1 MALGID
7 IATAGGG
14 GGGAYCLKKRGCGG
28 GGISEFVY
36 LLCSIIHNDFSLK
49 FKNNYWADIHC
60 KPTHSRLYQM
70 LVMTYIWLLA
80 FTETTIM

>member
-49 FKNNYWADIHC
+49 FKNNY
-60 KPTHSRLYQM
+60 
-70 LVMTYIWLLA
+70 
-80 FTETTIM
+80 